1 MKKGVILCCHGT
13 RSIKGTY
20 DTKKLLNFFKKKNKD
35 FITKIAYLEIR
46 KPSIENQLNFF
57 CQKKIKNLLLIP
69 VMMFPGN
76 HVTKDIPKILTS
88 TKKNYKYLPKILVTK
103 PLIYSKYFFSIVQ
116 KKIENKIRIIKK
128 QDKNGVITIAS
139 NTINIKAKS
148 TIKLLTIKLTKK
160 NKFDYHKN
168 ILITL
173 DKKKLQN
180 DLKSIHQKCDKY
192 FIIPLFLFRGKL
204 LENLVS
210 VTKEMNKKSNNK
222 FVMCSH
228 INDHKE
234 IYKLLKSMMN

>member
-57 CQKKIKNLLLIP
+57 CRKKIKNLLLIP

-88 TKKNYKYLPKILVTK
+88 TKKNCKYLPKILVTK

-128 QDKNGVITIAS
+128 QDKNGVITIDS

-160 NKFDYHKN
+160 NKFDYHK
-168 ILITL
+168 TF
-173 DKKKLQN
+173 
-180 DLKSIHQKCDKY
+180 S
-192 FIIPLFLFRGKL
+192 L
-204 LENLVS
+204 L
-210 VTKEMNKKSNNK
+210 
-222 FVMCSH
+222 
-228 INDHKE
+228 
-234 IYKLLKSMMN
+234 